1 MKGEENEINV
11 NHLGIFSKRCQTLRG
26 GKEKQENR
34 TTQLFSNREIII

>member
-26 GKEKQENR
+26 GRKNKKIERRNCTVIER
-34 TTQLFSNREIII
+34 L